1 MAISSREVIK
11 RLKKE
16 GWMLVHTVG
25 SHHHYKHPNK
35 PGRVTVPH
43 PKKDL
48 RRQTLLS
55 ICKQAGWKGW
65 DTDWSKKKDRK
76 TRGIL
81 CIGIIR
87 L

>member
-1 MAISSREVIK
+1 
-11 RLKKE
+11 
-16 GWMLVHTVG
+16 MLVHIVG

-65 DTDWSKKKDRK
+65 DTDWRKKKDRK